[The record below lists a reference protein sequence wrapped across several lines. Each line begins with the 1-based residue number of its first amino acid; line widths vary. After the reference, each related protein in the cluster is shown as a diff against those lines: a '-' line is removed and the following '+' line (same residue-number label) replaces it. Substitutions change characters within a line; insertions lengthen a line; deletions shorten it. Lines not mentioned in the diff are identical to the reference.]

1 MPSPAQATGHAGGQ
15 GPGHAL
21 AAVDG
26 AADETA
32 GVVGDAGG
40 RDAVTSATDA
50 AGGERAAHP
59 SRRRSELP
67 DWALAAVTAVVTLP
81 ILWMGYGTDVDVHDI
96 LEVGGLI
103 RNGDYR
109 PSRNP
114 GVPVFESI
122 VAVLGP
128 PRLGHI
134 AINLA
139 CALAA
144 GAAVVGIA
152 RLVRQ
157 FGRPNGDLIALAFL
171 ASPIAVVAATST
183 TDFIWALAFFVW
195 AANFHLR
202 GNSVVAGAL
211 FALAIGSRSSTVIV
225 IVLFLL
231 ADAWAPESR
240 RRCLTTAAVMVPI
253 AGLLYVPAWLHYD
266 RTLGFL
272 EHTEGWRGLKNNL
285 GRFAYKNYYV
295 AGGALILVALT
306 CVPALVRSLR
316 AWNRDVMV
324 RVACLGLVGTELLF
338 LQLPWKPAHL
348 LPAVLMF
355 LLWVAASDRNRRPF
369 LYVLIAAIAIN
380 GIVTIRPLTPDRP
393 DASQTADF
401 DPELMAGHV
410 VNDIR
415 CRLRYMDEVPEIL
428 NGAWFCSL
436 EPMRGPT
443 VIGQGEV
450 PTDVVPEAVPPP

>member
-1 MPSPAQATGHAGGQ
+1 MTE
-15 GPGHAL
+15 
-21 AAVDG
+21 G
-26 AADETA
+26 AA
-32 GVVGDAGG
+32 
-40 RDAVTSATDA
+40 RDASTTAPGEV
-50 AGGERAAHP
+50 AGAGPDRPA
-59 SRRRSELP
+59 RRRGELP

-81 ILWMGYGTDVDVHDI
+81 ILWMGYGTDVDIHDI

-103 RNGDYR
+103 RNGEYR

-114 GVPVFESI
+114 GVPVFESV

-139 CALAA
+139 CALAGA
-144 GAAVVGIA
+144 AAVVGIA

-157 FGRPNGDLIALAFL
+157 FGRPNGDLVALAFL
-171 ASPIAVVAATST
+171 ASPIALVAATST
-183 TDFIWALAFFVW
+183 TDFIWAIAFFVW

-202 GNSVVAGAL
+202 DNSIVAGVL
-211 FALAIGSRSSTVIV
+211 FALAIGSRSSTVIL

-253 AGLLYVPAWLHYD
+253 AGLLYVPSWLYYD

-272 EHTEGWRGLKNNL
+272 RHTEGWRGFTNNV

-295 AGGALILVALT
+295 AGTALVLVGLT
-306 CVPALVRSLR
+306 CVPAFVRSLR

-324 RVACLGLVGTELLF
+324 RFAFLGLLGTEFLF

-369 LYVLIAAIAIN
+369 LYLLIAAIAVN
-380 GIVTIRPLTPDRP
+380 GFVTVRPLTPDRP

-401 DPELMAGHV
+401 DPQLMAGHLA
-410 VNDIR
+410 NDIR

-443 VIGQGEV
+443 VLDHGQV
-450 PTDVVPEAVPPP
+450 PTDVVPEDVPPPP